1 MTADVADDSAA
12 RARAIDPQRSFIV
25 QAPAGAGKTELL
37 TQRFLVLLAVAQAPE
52 EILAITFTR
61 KAAAEMH
68 HRIMAA
74 LERAANEPVPVSA
87 HERLT
92 WQLAQSVLIA
102 DRHHGWGLRLNPS
115 RLRIQTIDALCAAL
129 ARRMPVLSG
138 FGAPAG
144 VVENAAALYREAAR
158 QTLAEVEAGA
168 QWSAAIEHL
177 MRHLDNNLATI
188 EGLIARMLAQRDQWL
203 SHAVDIDRSALE
215 RTLAQVNAEALHA
228 LHASLP
234 AEFAAELVELARFA
248 LENRSADGADMAA
261 ALGALDAGRLPG
273 VDVGQCVAWRQI
285 AALLLT
291 DTGQWRARLTVNN
304 GFPSAGKGK
313 DPAAQRSR
321 EMKERMQALL
331 AALAPHESFRRHL
344 HAVRGLP
351 PAGYDDSQWETIT
364 ALAELLR
371 VAAALLEVIFRERGE
386 VDFTRVSQAALTALG
401 EADRPSDLA
410 LALDQRIRHILV
422 DEFQDTALGQYRL
435 LEGLTAGW
443 ERGDG
448 RTLFLVGDPMQSIY
462 RFREAEVGLYL
473 RARREGIGGVELE
486 PLRLTVNY
494 RSQAGIIA
502 WVNDTFAQ
510 VLPAAEDFAS
520 GAVPYTPARAH
531 HPALTGEAVRVHA
544 LFGADDGREALL
556 VRELVDT
563 AFAGEAP
570 GSVAILVRSRAH
582 LREIVPVLRQAGLRF
597 RAMEIERL
605 SHRPVI
611 QDLLAL
617 ACALTHPGD
626 RVAWLA
632 VLRAPWCGLT
642 LADLHTLVGDAPR
655 AAVWDLLRDEARLQ
669 RLSEDGQRRLARLCP
684 VIEGG
689 LSERRR
695 RSLRTWVEGVWIAL
709 GGPACV
715 EGADLD
721 DAQVLFEVLDEIGE
735 GGDLV
740 DRSALMER
748 IERLYA
754 RPDPQG
760 DERLQV
766 MTVHKAKGLE
776 FDTVIVPGLGRRPRT
791 ADARLLMW
799 LQRPQGDLLLAPI
812 RETGTETDAIYR
824 YISELDREK
833 GRLED
838 GRLLY
843 VAATRARRRLH
854 LIGATGCRE
863 STGGAKDDARDDA
876 NNDTG
881 AVPLPPPSTS
891 LLARLWPAVEQDFI
905 AAAQAGLQTAP
916 VQAVAA
922 VGIQARR
929 VPLRRL
935 ASGWEAPPV
944 PAAVRVAWM
953 PSSAGASASPDV
965 IEFAWAGETARHVGT
980 VTHRLLQQCARAGIN
995 DLSRLDAPRIERAAR
1010 LALAMLGV
1018 PAAAIADAAARVQ
1031 TALRMT
1037 LGDGR
1042 GRWIL
1047 DPAHGDAHCEY
1058 ALSGVAAGQV
1068 RAVVIDRCFVDADGV
1083 RWIIDYKTGIHQ
1095 GAGRETFLDQEQVR
1109 YREQLERYA
1118 ALFRARETRPIR
1130 LGLYFPLLQ
1139 GWREWEA

>member
-1 MTADVADDSAA
+1 MTPDVADDSAA

-74 LERAANEPVPVSA
+74 LERAAGEPVPAAA

-92 WQLAQSVLIA
+92 WQLAQSVLVA
-102 DRHHGWGLRLNPS
+102 DRHHGWNLRLNPA

-138 FGAPAG
+138 FGAPARI
-144 VVENAAALYREAAR
+144 VENAGALYREAAR
-158 QTLAEVEAGA
+158 HTLAEVETGA

-203 SHAVDIDRSALE
+203 PHAAEVDRAALE
-215 RTLAQVNAEALHA
+215 RTLAEVNAEALRA
-228 LHASLP
+228 LCAAVPREL
-234 AEFAAELVELARFA
+234 AAELVELVRFA
-248 LENRSADGADMAA
+248 LENLAAEGVDVSA
-261 ALGALDAGRLPG
+261 ALAALATGRLPG
-273 VDVGQCVAWRQI
+273 ADAGQRVAWTQM
-285 AALLLT
+285 ASLLLT
-291 DTGQWRARLTVNN
+291 AEGGWRVRLTVRE
-304 GFPSAGKGK
+304 GFPSAARSAK
-313 DPAAQRSR
+313 DPAALRNR

-331 AALAPHESFRRHL
+331 VVLGDPSYESFRHRL

-351 PAGYDDSQWETIT
+351 PQGYDDSQWETIS
-364 ALAELLR
+364 ALSELLR
-371 VAAALLEVIFRERGE
+371 LAAAFLEVIFRERGE
-386 VDFTRVSQAALTALG
+386 VDFTRIAQAALTALG
-401 EADRPSDLA
+401 EAERPSDLA
-410 LALDQRIRHILV
+410 LALDRRIRHILV
-422 DEFQDTALGQYRL
+422 DEFQDTAQGQYRL

-473 RARREGIGGVELE
+473 RARREGIGSVELE
-486 PLRLTVNY
+486 PLGLTVNY
-494 RSQAGIIA
+494 RSQAGVIA
-502 WVNDTFAQ
+502 WVNETFAR
-510 VLPAAEDFAS
+510 VLPAAEDLAS
-520 GAVPYTPARAH
+520 GAVPYTAARAH
-531 HPALTGEAVRVHA
+531 HPALDGEAVRMHA
-544 LFGADDGREALL
+544 LFGAAEEREAAL
-556 VRELVDT
+556 VGELVD
-563 AFAGEAP
+563 AALAGDP
-570 GSVAILVRSRAH
+570 RGTVAVLVRSRGH
-582 LREIVPVLRQAGLRF
+582 LRAIVPALRQAGLRF
-597 RAMEIERL
+597 RAVEIERL

-626 RVAWLA
+626 RASWLA

-642 LADLHTLVGDAPR
+642 LADLHALAGDAPR
-655 AAVWDLLRDEARLQ
+655 AAIPDLLRDGERLA
-669 RLSEDGQRRLARLCP
+669 RLSEDGRRRLARVHPL
-684 VIEGG
+684 IEHG
-689 LSERRR
+689 LAERRR
-695 RSLRTWVEGVWIAL
+695 RSLRAWVEGVWIAL

-715 EGADLD
+715 GDGDLD
-721 DAQVLFEVLDEIGE
+721 DAQVLLEVLDEVEE

-740 DRSALMER
+740 ERGALVER

-760 DERLQV
+760 DARLQV
-766 MTVHKAKGLE
+766 MTIHKAKGLE
-776 FDTVIVPGLGRRPRT
+776 FDTVIVPGLGRRPRA
-791 ADARLLMW
+791 ADTRLLMW
-799 LQRPQGDLLLAPI
+799 LPRPQGDLLLAPI
-812 RETGTETDAIYR
+812 RETGAETDPIYR

-854 LIGATGCRE
+854 LIGATSCRE
-863 STGGAKDDARDDA
+863 DDEGLVSPA
-876 NNDTG
+876 
-881 AVPLPPPSTS
+881 PPPSTS
-891 LLARLWPAVEQDFI
+891 LLARLWPAVERDFI
-905 AAAQAGLQTAP
+905 AAAGSSAP
-916 VQAVAA
+916 AALAEEKAVAETP
-922 VGIQARR
+922 QARR

-935 ASGWEAPPV
+935 DAAWEPPPV
-944 PAAVRVAWM
+944 PSAVDVAWA
-953 PSSAGASASPDV
+953 PHVVAAPADF

-995 DLSRLDAPRIERAAR
+995 DAARLDARRVERTAR
-1010 LALAMLGV
+1010 LALAALGV
-1018 PAAAIADAAARVQ
+1018 PAADAAAAAAKVR
-1031 TALRMT
+1031 TALWMT
-1037 LGDGR
+1037 LDDDR

-1047 DPAHGDAHCEY
+1047 DPAHDDARCEY
-1058 ALSGVAAGQV
+1058 ALSGVEAGRV
-1068 RAVVIDRCFVDADGV
+1068 RRVVIDRCFIDADGV
-1083 RWIIDYKTGIHQ
+1083 RWIIDYKTGVHQ
-1095 GAGRETFLDQEQVR
+1095 GAGVETFLDQEQAR

-1118 ALFRARETRPIR
+1118 ELFRKREARRIR